1 MQWVWR
7 GAMLFVGGL
16 FSLLFI
22 ATAASPDLG
31 ECSGIDIC
39 IEAPPPTD
47 PAELASSAR
56 IIDCTSVD
64 LTNGPFLPASAR
76 NEVVRRVRA
85 NGPARA
91 PHSTWERWISGELRY
106 SPGGEL
112 QSVSVQPWT
121 RFNGIGDLPE
131 PSPSFE
137 MSADLDAFYP
147 LKSRAPPAACNSPTI
162 VTFYCPSDGSPCSLG
177 ASPA

>member
-1 MQWVWR
+1 MC
-7 GAMLFVGGL
+7 AGGL

-22 ATAASPDLG
+22 AVATSTDLG
-31 ECSGIDIC
+31 ECSGIDVC
-39 IEAPPPTD
+39 IETPLPID
-47 PAELASSAR
+47 PAELVSSAR
-56 IIDCTSVD
+56 IIDCTSID
-64 LTNGPFLPASAR
+64 LTSGPFLPASAR

-121 RFNGIGDLPE
+121 RVDGIGHLPE

-137 MSADLDAFYP
+137 ISADLDAFDP
-147 LKSRAPPAACNSPTI
+147 LKSRAPMVACNYPTI
-162 VTFYCPSDGSPCSLG
+162 LTFYCPSDGSSCSLR
-177 ASPA
+177 AMPA